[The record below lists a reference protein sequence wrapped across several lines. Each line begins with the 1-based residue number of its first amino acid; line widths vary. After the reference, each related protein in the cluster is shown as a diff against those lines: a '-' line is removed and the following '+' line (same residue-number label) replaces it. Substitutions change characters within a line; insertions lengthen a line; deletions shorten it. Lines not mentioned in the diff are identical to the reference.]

1 MRILGKGK
9 TAQGIKELYPNGV
22 MYDDSD
28 KDMYDINSDELTV
41 VSPGIPPYN
50 YLVKNTKNKISDY
63 DLFLED
69 IKAKTVW
76 ISGTNGKTTTTQMI
90 YDLLKEDSLCGGNI
104 GTPLA
109 KISNIYNNKKDKY
122 KQIILETSS
131 FTLHYTNK
139 VKPDIYIL
147 LPISDDHVSWHGSF
161 KEYEKAKLKP
171 LSMMPKNSVAVVP
184 SIYKDIKT
192 DALTYYYKDSS
203 DLAGQFNI
211 DTEKIKFNE
220 PFLLDSLLAL
230 CVKKILTDEI
240 DYETI
245 NEFVVDKHKVE
256 EFRDSQNRL
265 WVDDSKA
272 TNLDATVWALK
283 GYKDKQIN
291 LILGGDDK
299 GAELDPLFKEMKN
312 YDIELFTIGSNSQK
326 LGDLAQKY
334 DILCNCFTNLKEAV
348 DAIDKKMKTQNSLN
362 TSASMLSPAAASL
375 DQFESYKQRG
385 EEFKNFV
392 NSLEN

>member
-1 MRILGKGK
+1 
-9 TAQGIKELYPNGV
+9 
-22 MYDDSD
+22 
-28 KDMYDINSDELTV
+28 
-41 VSPGIPPYN
+41 
-50 YLVKNTKNKISDY
+50 
-63 DLFLED
+63 
-69 IKAKTVW
+69 
-76 ISGTNGKTTTTQMI
+76 MI

-348 DAIDKKMKTQNSLN
+348 DAIDKKMKTQNPLN
-362 TSASMLSPAAASL
+362 TSVSMLSPAAASL